1 MNRYKEGITIYQ
13 FNNERPIYRQ
23 LVELISRDIL
33 LGIYPEGS
41 KIPSV
46 REFATLFRINPNTVV
61 RALAELEQQGMIQT
75 NRTNG
80 KFVTADVG
88 KKTELKK
95 LLAQE
100 QVDYY
105 LNEME
110 QLGYNFEEALS
121 WIKNRKEK

>member
-1 MNRYKEGITIYQ
+1 M
-13 FNNERPIYRQ
+13 
-23 LVELISRDIL
+23 VELISRDIL